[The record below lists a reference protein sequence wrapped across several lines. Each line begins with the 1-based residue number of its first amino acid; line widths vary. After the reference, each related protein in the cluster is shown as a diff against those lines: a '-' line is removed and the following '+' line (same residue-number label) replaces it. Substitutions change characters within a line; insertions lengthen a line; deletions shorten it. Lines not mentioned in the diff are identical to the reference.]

1 MKAVYINALL
11 ITVMDDT
18 LTYEEICQLAPGVTE
33 HNPTVQYTR
42 GNSDKPSG
50 TLQPGQT
57 LALKDAMVIDVAF
70 TGLA

>member
-1 MKAVYINALL
+1 MKAIYINALL

-18 LTYEEICQLAPGVTE
+18 LTYEEICQLAPGVAE

-50 TLQPGQT
+50 TVIPGQSV
-57 LALKDAMVIDVAF
+57 ALKDGMVIDVVF